1 MSRRLDDT
9 WQNWTEPENL
19 GNDLN
24 SAEDDVFF
32 NIPPSGKYAY
42 YSKSNSEFDAD
53 IHKLLNSGAGEDET
67 AFVLKR
73 AKEFEADFETEHP
86 TMVRILSEVIEA
98 LSRMG
103 I

>member
-1 MSRRLDDT
+1 MSNIEIRNLLAKLRDEIQKSELDAES
-9 WQNWTEPENL
+9 Q
-19 GNDLN
+19 DL
-24 SAEDDVFF
+24 VR
-32 NIPPSGKYAY
+32 
-42 YSKSNSEFDAD
+42 EFDAD
-53 IHKLLNSGAGEDET
+53 VHELLDSDKTEDET

-86 TMVRILSEVIEA
+86 TTVRILSEFIEA

>member
-1 MSRRLDDT
+1 MSNIEIRNLLAKLRDEIQKSELDAES
-9 WQNWTEPENL
+9 Q
-19 GNDLN
+19 DL
-24 SAEDDVFF
+24 VR
-32 NIPPSGKYAY
+32 
-42 YSKSNSEFDAD
+42 EFDAD
-53 IHKLLNSGAGEDET
+53 VHELLDSDKTEDET

-86 TMVRILSEVIEA
+86 TTVRILSEVIEA

>member
-1 MSRRLDDT
+1 MSNIEIRNLLDKLRDEIQKSGLDSET
-9 WQNWTEPENL
+9 QNL
-19 GNDLN
+19 
-24 SAEDDVFF
+24 VR
-32 NIPPSGKYAY
+32 
-42 YSKSNSEFDAD
+42 EFDSD
-53 IHKLLNSGAGEDET
+53 IQALLDSKKSEDET

-86 TMVRILSEVIEA
+86 TTVRILSEVIEA

>member
-1 MSRRLDDT
+1 MSNFEIQNLLAKLRDEIQKSELD
-9 WQNWTEPENL
+9 
-19 GNDLN
+19 
-24 SAEDDVFF
+24 AEAQVLVR
-32 NIPPSGKYAY
+32 
-42 YSKSNSEFDAD
+42 EFDAD
-53 IHKLLNSGAGEDET
+53 IHKLLDSNVGEDET

-86 TMVRILSEVIEA
+86 TTVRILSEVIEV

>member
-1 MSRRLDDT
+1 VRVALTMSNFEIRNLLAKLRDEIQKSELDAKT
-9 WQNWTEPENL
+9 Q
-19 GNDLN
+19 DL
-24 SAEDDVFF
+24 VR
-32 NIPPSGKYAY
+32 
-42 YSKSNSEFDAD
+42 EFDAD
-53 IHKLLNSGAGEDET
+53 VHELLDSGKTEDET

-86 TMVRILSEVIEA
+86 TTVRILSEFIEA

>member
-1 MSRRLDDT
+1 MSNIEIRNLLAKLRDEIQKSGLDSET
-9 WQNWTEPENL
+9 QNL
-19 GNDLN
+19 
-24 SAEDDVFF
+24 VR
-32 NIPPSGKYAY
+32 
-42 YSKSNSEFDAD
+42 EFDSD
-53 IHKLLNSGAGEDET
+53 IQALLDSKKSEDET

-86 TMVRILSEVIEA
+86 TTVRILSEVIET

>member
-1 MSRRLDDT
+1 MSNIEIRNLLAKLRDEIQKSGLDSET
-9 WQNWTEPENL
+9 QNLVREFDSDIQAL
-19 GNDLN
+19 LD
-24 SAEDDVFF
+24 S
-32 NIPPSGKYAY
+32 
-42 YSKSNSEFDAD
+42 SKS
-53 IHKLLNSGAGEDET
+53 EDET

-73 AKEFEADFETEHP
+73 AKEFEADFETQHP

>member
-1 MSRRLDDT
+1 MSNIEIRNLLAKLRDEIQKSGLDSET
-9 WQNWTEPENL
+9 QNL
-19 GNDLN
+19 
-24 SAEDDVFF
+24 VR
-32 NIPPSGKYAY
+32 
-42 YSKSNSEFDAD
+42 EFDSD
-53 IHKLLNSGAGEDET
+53 IQELLDSKKSEDET

-86 TMVRILSEVIEA
+86 TTVRILSEVIEA

>member
-1 MSRRLDDT
+1 MSNIEIRNLLDKLRDEIQKSGLDSET
-9 WQNWTEPENL
+9 QNLVREFDSDIQAL
-19 GNDLN
+19 LD
-24 SAEDDVFF
+24 S
-32 NIPPSGKYAY
+32 
-42 YSKSNSEFDAD
+42 SKS
-53 IHKLLNSGAGEDET
+53 EDET

-86 TMVRILSEVIEA
+86 TTVRILSEVIEA

>member
-1 MSRRLDDT
+1 MSNIEIRNLLAKLRDEIQKSGLDAET
-9 WQNWTEPENL
+9 Q
-19 GNDLN
+19 DL
-24 SAEDDVFF
+24 VR
-32 NIPPSGKYAY
+32 
-42 YSKSNSEFDAD
+42 EFDAD
-53 IHKLLNSGAGEDET
+53 IHDLLDSGKTEDET

-86 TMVRILSEVIEA
+86 TTVRILSEVIEA

>member
-1 MSRRLDDT
+1 MSNIEIRNLLAKLRDEIQKSGLDSET
-9 WQNWTEPENL
+9 QNL
-19 GNDLN
+19 
-24 SAEDDVFF
+24 VR
-32 NIPPSGKYAY
+32 
-42 YSKSNSEFDAD
+42 EFDSD
-53 IHKLLNSGAGEDET
+53 IQALLDSKKSKDET

-86 TMVRILSEVIEA
+86 TTVRILSEVIEA

>member
-1 MSRRLDDT
+1 MSNIEIRNLLAKLRDEIQKSELDAKT
-9 WQNWTEPENL
+9 Q
-19 GNDLN
+19 DL
-24 SAEDDVFF
+24 VR
-32 NIPPSGKYAY
+32 
-42 YSKSNSEFDAD
+42 EFDAD
-53 IHKLLNSGAGEDET
+53 VHDLLDSDKTEDET

-86 TMVRILSEVIEA
+86 TTVRILSEVIEA

>member
-1 MSRRLDDT
+1 MSNIEIRNLLAKLRDEIQKSGLDSET
-9 WQNWTEPENL
+9 QNL
-19 GNDLN
+19 VRDFDSDIQALL
-24 SAEDDVFF
+24 D
-32 NIPPSGKYAY
+32 
-42 YSKSNSEFDAD
+42 SK
-53 IHKLLNSGAGEDET
+53 KPEDET

-86 TMVRILSEVIEA
+86 TTVRILSEVIEA

>member
-1 MSRRLDDT
+1 MSNIEIRNLLAKLRDEIQKSGLDSET
-9 WQNWTEPENL
+9 QNL
-19 GNDLN
+19 
-24 SAEDDVFF
+24 VR
-32 NIPPSGKYAY
+32 
-42 YSKSNSEFDAD
+42 EFDSD
-53 IHKLLNSGAGEDET
+53 IQALLDSKKSEDET

-86 TMVRILSEVIEA
+86 TTVRILSEVIEA

>member
-1 MSRRLDDT
+1 MSNIEVRNLLAKLRDEIQKSELD
-9 WQNWTEPENL
+9 
-19 GNDLN
+19 
-24 SAEDDVFF
+24 AETQVLVR
-32 NIPPSGKYAY
+32 
-42 YSKSNSEFDAD
+42 EFDAD
-53 IHKLLNSGAGEDET
+53 VQEMLSSGKTEDET

-86 TMVRILSEVIEA
+86 TTVRILSEFIEA

>member
-1 MSRRLDDT
+1 MSNIEIRNLLAKLRDEIQKSELDAES
-9 WQNWTEPENL
+9 Q
-19 GNDLN
+19 DL
-24 SAEDDVFF
+24 VR
-32 NIPPSGKYAY
+32 
-42 YSKSNSEFDAD
+42 EFDAD
-53 IHKLLNSGAGEDET
+53 VHELLDSDKTEDET

-86 TMVRILSEVIEA
+86 TMVRILSEFIEA

>member
-1 MSRRLDDT
+1 MSNIEIRNLLAKLRDEIQKSGLD
-9 WQNWTEPENL
+9 TEAQ
-19 GNDLN
+19 DL
-24 SAEDDVFF
+24 VR
-32 NIPPSGKYAY
+32 
-42 YSKSNSEFDAD
+42 EFDAD
-53 IHKLLNSGAGEDET
+53 VHELLNSDKTEDET

-86 TMVRILSEVIEA
+86 TTVRILSEVIEA

>member
-1 MSRRLDDT
+1 MSNFEIRNLLAKLRDEIQKSELDAET
-9 WQNWTEPENL
+9 Q
-19 GNDLN
+19 DL
-24 SAEDDVFF
+24 VR
-32 NIPPSGKYAY
+32 
-42 YSKSNSEFDAD
+42 EFDAD
-53 IHKLLNSGAGEDET
+53 VHELLDSDKTEDET

-86 TMVRILSEVIEA
+86 TTVRILSEFIEA